1 MGTDYQPAIDAND
14 HAQRKVLLWVLVLNA
29 GLGVTLLIGGLAS
42 DSSSLIANSLDN
54 FSDAVAYAVSFL
66 AVTRGARWKAAAAA
80 ITGVML
86 LLLAGGVIVDALRR
100 FVSGSEP
107 LGMSMMMLAAVAV
120 AINVL
125 CVKLLRSHRGEDVNL
140 RAAWTMSLNDFVSNF
155 GIFAA
160 GGLVLVVGS
169 NWPDLAVAFC
179 IALVAVYGGIST
191 LRDAAQTQRAASSN
205 KGHAHD

>member
-1 MGTDYQPAIDAND
+1 MGTDHQPAIDAND

-179 IALVAVYGGIST
+179 IALVAVYGGISP

>member
-1 MGTDYQPAIDAND
+1 MGTDHQPAIDAND

-140 RAAWTMSLNDFVSNF
+140 RAAWTMSLNDFVCPE
-155 GIFAA
+155 GTCRP
-160 GGLVLVVGS
+160 VVGGVLTYRQGS
-169 NWPDLAVAFC
+169 H
-179 IALVAVYGGIST
+179 ISDTYART
-191 LRDAAQTQRAASSN
+191 LSPMFGARLDAALAA
-205 KGHAHD
+205 AQ